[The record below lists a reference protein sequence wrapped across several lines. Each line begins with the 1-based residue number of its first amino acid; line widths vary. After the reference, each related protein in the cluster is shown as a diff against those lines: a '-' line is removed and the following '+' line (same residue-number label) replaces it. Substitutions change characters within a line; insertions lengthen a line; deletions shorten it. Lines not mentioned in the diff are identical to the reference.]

1 VETSKF
7 GLRRLIPIVIGA
19 IVLLVGLGWASQGAG
34 MMGGSSLMD
43 DNPTF
48 LYLGA
53 FLAIIGLA
61 LIAFGAISKPK
72 VKTAAVM

>member
-1 VETSKF
+1 
-7 GLRRLIPIVIGA
+7 LRRLIPIVIGA
-19 IVLLVGLGWASQGAG
+19 IVLLIGLGWASQGAG

-61 LIAFGAISKPK
+61 LIAFGAVSKPK
-72 VKTAAVM
+72 VQTAAMM